1 MTDPKQQGH
10 PIQVQLDP
18 KVGEGIYSNL
28 ALITHSPAE
37 FFIDFARYLP
47 GLPKA
52 VVQARIVMTPAH
64 AKHLLT
70 ALKENME
77 RFEKNFGEIKM
88 LGKGQDQS
96 GVIGFHPLQTGQPP
110 EDK

>member
-1 MTDPKQQGH
+1 MTEPKPGQ

-28 ALITHSPAE
+28 ALISHSPAE
-37 FFIDFARYLP
+37 FFVDFARFLP

-52 VVQARIVMTPAH
+52 VVQARIIMTPAH
-64 AKHLLT
+64 AKHLLN
-70 ALKENME
+70 ALKDNVE

-88 LGKGQDQS
+88 PGKGQQQP
-96 GVIGFHPLQTGQPP
+96 GVVGFHPMPGEPQQ
-110 EDK
+110 DK